1 MVDIASLTT
10 KEGRIDDVVLV
21 QAEIVAIAYAKLAIG
36 DLSLVRYWVPN
47 LLTHVLNND
56 VLRVQPVSKSH
67 KVILVT

>member
-47 LLTHVLNND
+47 LLAHVLNND

-67 KVILVT
+67 KVI